1 MVFLLRRRSWA
12 TENST
17 TTVVVARREEEEK
30 EAATSSEELKEGVVL
45 PGVQKEDTFI
55 AISNLGT
62 VLKAKGDLA
71 AAEPLLRES
80 RLAPR
85 FLELTAST
93 LQ

>member
-1 MVFLLRRRSWA
+1 MHAKRDFAAAEPLLR
-12 TENST
+12 
-17 TTVVVARREEEEK
+17 
-30 EAATSSEELKEGVVL
+30 EALGLSRGTLGNQHPNTS
-45 PGVQKEDTFI
+45 I
-55 AISNLGT
+55 AISNLAT